1 MVNNVSYQNTRGL
14 ETQIKNS
21 PQWVEY
27 HEKRIVD
34 FIRRN
39 GGVEKSAVEEYTV
52 EGKVER

>member
-1 MVNNVSYQNTRGL
+1 VG
-14 ETQIKNS
+14 
-21 PQWVEY
+21 EY

-34 FIRRN
+34 FIMRN